1 MEGVNPHNYHAS
13 MFTVYFLLRRLATG
27 IVLIALT
34 EYPIFQCSFL
44 MVFSTTNF
52 IYVSTVAPLETKK
65 ENRIEGFNEISIL
78 TCAHLYNIFLR

>member
-1 MEGVNPHNYHAS
+1 
-13 MFTVYFLLRRLATG
+13 
-27 IVLIALT
+27 
-34 EYPIFQCSFL
+34 

-52 IYVSTVAPLETKK
+52 IYVSTVGPLETKK